1 VGRPESAGVTLEM
14 SLRGHHKVTTA
25 VVQTASL
32 LVVRF
37 GKLWC
42 AVPSQ
47 GVRGVLTHEEAG
59 RHGRVTFVGV
69 TYQDLDLAG
78 RLGTALDSSNPE
90 MRVVLYSNGQT
101 QGAMRV
107 EEVIGMIEVERVE
120 CRPLPSHFQQEERA
134 WISGTTIYR
143 DQLVLI
149 LSPEWVLGELGEVV
163 TDGAGRPALS
173 TS

>member
-1 VGRPESAGVTLEM
+1 M
-14 SLRGHHKVTTA
+14 SLRGHHKVTTT
-25 VVQTASL
+25 VVQTARL

-37 GKLWC
+37 GKQWS

-47 GVRGVLTHEEAG
+47 GVRGVLTPDEAG
-59 RHGRVTFVGV
+59 RSGRVTFVGV
-69 TYQDLDLAG
+69 TYEDVDLAG
-78 RLGTALDSSNPE
+78 RLGVALDASNQD

-101 QGAMRV
+101 NGAVRV
-107 EEVIGMIEVERVE
+107 EEVIGMIEVERAE
-120 CRPLPSHFQQEERA
+120 CRPLPSHFQNEERT

-163 TDGAGRPALS
+163 ATGARRPALS
-173 TS
+173 AS

>member
-1 VGRPESAGVTLEM
+1 M

-25 VVQTASL
+25 VVQTARL

-47 GVRGVLTHEEAG
+47 GVRGVLTPQEAG
-59 RHGRVTFVGV
+59 SAGRVTFVGM
-69 TYQDLDLAG
+69 TYDDMDLAG
-78 RLGTALDSSNPE
+78 RLGTALDASNSD

-101 QGAMRV
+101 HGAVRV
-107 EEVIGMIEVERVE
+107 EEVIGMIEVERAE
-120 CRPLPSHFQQEERA
+120 CQPLPSHFQQEERT

-143 DQLVLI
+143 EQLVLI
-149 LSPEWVLGELGEVV
+149 LSPEWILGELGEVV
-163 TDGAGRPALS
+163 SSPHALS
-173 TS
+173 AS

>member
-1 VGRPESAGVTLEM
+1 M

-25 VVQTASL
+25 VVQTARL

-37 GKLWC
+37 GKQWC

-47 GVRGVLTHEEAG
+47 GVRGVLTPQEAG
-59 RHGRVTFVGV
+59 RTGRVTFVGV
-69 TYQDLDLAG
+69 TYEDVDLGG
-78 RLGTALDSSNPE
+78 RLGASLDTSNHD

-101 QGAMRV
+101 HGAVRV
-107 EEVIGMIEVERVE
+107 EEVIGMIEVERAE
-120 CRPLPSHFQQEERA
+120 CRPLPPHFQQEERT

-143 DQLVLI
+143 DHLVLI

-163 TDGAGRPALS
+163 GTGLRPQALTAS
-173 TS
+173 

>member
-1 VGRPESAGVTLEM
+1 M
-14 SLRGHHKVTTA
+14 SLRGHHKVTTV

-37 GKLWC
+37 GKQWC

-47 GVRGVLTHEEAG
+47 GVRGVLTPQEAG
-59 RHGRVTFVGV
+59 KAGRVTFVGV
-69 TYQDLDLAG
+69 TYDDVDLAG
-78 RLGTALDSSNPE
+78 RLETTLDASNPD

-101 QGAMRV
+101 HGAVRV
-107 EEVIGMIEVERVE
+107 EEVIGMIEVERAE
-120 CRPLPSHFQQEERA
+120 CRPLPSHFQQEERS

-163 TDGAGRPALS
+163 TSGVRPHALS
-173 TS
+173 AS

>member
-1 VGRPESAGVTLEM
+1 M

-37 GKLWC
+37 GSLWC

-47 GVRGVLTHEEAG
+47 GVRGVLTQQEGG
-59 RHGRVTFVGV
+59 RGAQVTFVGV
-69 TYQDLDLAG
+69 TYQDVDLAC
-78 RLGTALDSSNPE
+78 RLGTTLDLSNPDV
-90 MRVVLYSNGQT
+90 RIVLYSNGQT
-101 QGAMRV
+101 QGAARV
-107 EEVIGMIEVERVE
+107 EEVIGMIEVERTE
-120 CRPLPSHFQQEERA
+120 CRPLPSHFRQEERT
-134 WISGTTIYR
+134 WVSGTTIYR

-163 TDGAGRPALS
+163 TIGVDPHTLS
-173 TS
+173 TL

>member
-1 VGRPESAGVTLEM
+1 M

-47 GVRGVLTHEEAG
+47 GVRGVLTQQEAAG
-59 RHGRVTFVGV
+59 GGHVTFVGV
-69 TYQDLDLAG
+69 TYHDVDLAG
-78 RLGTALDSSNPE
+78 RLGTVLDLSNPDV
-90 MRVVLYSNGQT
+90 RVVLYSNGQT
-101 QGAMRV
+101 HGAVRV
-107 EEVIGMIEVERVE
+107 EEVIGMIEVERAE
-120 CRPLPSHFQQEERA
+120 CRPLPSHFQQEERT

-163 TDGAGRPALS
+163 GTGVRPHALS
-173 TS
+173 AS

>member
-1 VGRPESAGVTLEM
+1 M
-14 SLRGHHKVTTA
+14 TTA

-42 AVPSQ
+42 AAPSQ
-47 GVRGVLTHEEAG
+47 GVRGVLTPQEAG
-59 RHGRVTFVGV
+59 RVGRVTFAGV

-78 RLGTALDSSNPE
+78 RLGTTLDSSNPD
-90 MRVVLYSNGQT
+90 MRIVLYSNGQT
-101 QGAMRV
+101 HGAVRV
-107 EEVIGMIEVERVE
+107 EEVIGMIEVERVD

-163 TDGAGRPALS
+163 TEGADPHALS
-173 TS
+173 AS

>member
-1 VGRPESAGVTLEM
+1 M

-37 GKLWC
+37 GQRWC
-42 AVPSQ
+42 ALPSQ
-47 GVRGVLTHEEAG
+47 GVRGVLTPQEAG
-59 RHGRVTFVGV
+59 KTGRVTFVGV
-69 TYQDLDLAG
+69 TYDDIDLAG
-78 RLGTALDSSNPE
+78 RLGTGLDTSNPD

-101 QGAMRV
+101 SGAVRV
-107 EEVIGMIEVERVE
+107 EEVIGMVEVERAE
-120 CRPLPSHFQQEERA
+120 CRPLPPHFQQEERT

-143 DQLVLI
+143 EHLVLI

-163 TDGAGRPALS
+163 SSGGRPHALS
-173 TS
+173 LS

>member
-1 VGRPESAGVTLEM
+1 M
-14 SLRGHHKVTTA
+14 TTA

-47 GVRGVLTHEEAG
+47 GVRGVLTQQEAAG
-59 RHGRVTFVGV
+59 GGHVTFVGV
-69 TYQDLDLAG
+69 TYHDVDLAG
-78 RLGTALDSSNPE
+78 RLGTVLDLSNPDV
-90 MRVVLYSNGQT
+90 RVVLYSNGQT
-101 QGAMRV
+101 HGAVRV
-107 EEVIGMIEVERVE
+107 EEVIGMIEVERAE
-120 CRPLPSHFQQEERA
+120 CRPLPSHFQQEERT

-149 LSPEWVLGELGEVV
+149 LSPEWVLGELGEIV
-163 TDGAGRPALS
+163 TIGVGRHAVAS
-173 TS
+173 

>member
-1 VGRPESAGVTLEM
+1 M

-47 GVRGVLTHEEAG
+47 GVRGVLTQQEAG
-59 RHGRVTFVGV
+59 RGEQATFVGV
-69 TYQDLDLAG
+69 TYQDVDLAG
-78 RLGTALDSSNPE
+78 RLGTTLDLSNPDV
-90 MRVVLYSNGQT
+90 RVVLYSNGQT
-101 QGAMRV
+101 HGAVRV
-107 EEVIGMIEVERVE
+107 EEVIGMIEVERTE
-120 CRPLPSHFQQEERA
+120 CRPLPSHFQQEERT

-163 TDGAGRPALS
+163 TTGIDPHALS
-173 TS
+173 AS

>member
-1 VGRPESAGVTLEM
+1 M

-37 GKLWC
+37 GKQWC

-47 GVRGVLTHEEAG
+47 GVRGVLTVQEAG
-59 RHGRVTFVGV
+59 TAGRVTFVGV
-69 TYQDLDLAG
+69 AYEDVDLASRIG
-78 RLGTALDSSNPE
+78 AALDPSNPD

-101 QGAMRV
+101 HGAVRV
-107 EEVIGMIEVERVE
+107 EEVIGMIEVERAE
-120 CRPLPSHFQQEERA
+120 CRPLPSHFQQEERT

-149 LSPEWVLGELGEVV
+149 LSPEWVLGELGELV
-163 TDGAGRPALS
+163 GQPALS
-173 TS
+173 SS

>member
-1 VGRPESAGVTLEM
+1 M

-25 VVQTASL
+25 VVQTARL

-37 GKLWC
+37 GKQWC
-42 AVPSQ
+42 AMPSQ
-47 GVRGVLTHEEAG
+47 GVRGVLTPQEAN
-59 RHGRVTFVGV
+59 RSGRVTSVGV
-69 TYQDLDLAG
+69 TYEDVDLAA
-78 RLGTALDSSNPE
+78 RLGTAFDTTNAD

-101 QGAMRV
+101 HGAVRV
-107 EEVIGMIEVERVE
+107 EEVIGMIEVERAE
-120 CRPLPSHFQQEERA
+120 CRPLPSHFQQEERT

-163 TDGAGRPALS
+163 GTGVRPHALS